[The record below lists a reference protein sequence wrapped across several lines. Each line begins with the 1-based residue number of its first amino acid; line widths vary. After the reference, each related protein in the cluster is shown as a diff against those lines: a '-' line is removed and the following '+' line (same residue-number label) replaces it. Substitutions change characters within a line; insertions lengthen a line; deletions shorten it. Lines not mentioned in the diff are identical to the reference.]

1 MAKKMDFVEFVS
13 DLPDEEGDEMEQ
25 GDLSSAGLNEP
36 IPPGVYYKVSGSKF
50 VMLQQKGCKKQQ

>member
-13 DLPDEEGDEMEQ
+13 DLPDEEGDELEP
-25 GDLSSAGLNEP
+25 GNFSSSGINEP
-36 IPPGVYYKVSGSKF
+36 IPLGVYYKVSGSKY

>member
-13 DLPDEEGDEMEQ
+13 DLPDEEGEELEQ
-25 GDLSSAGLNEP
+25 NNLSSTGLNEP
-36 IPPGVYYKVSGSKF
+36 IPHGVYYKVSGSKF